1 MRPLF
6 LAAVVWAVPAVAA
19 SISGTLSATF
29 DGFDEYRQ
37 PKTTVSLNL
46 QCSLTCPPSRPEL
59 HYGVT
64 GSTDAFFA
72 SAPTENTRVYFSAG
86 FGSADNG
93 VNVTTDR
100 SFKAGS
106 AVIVKTKSATCWC
119 GNANGEGGFI
129 DLDSNVMVIPPQ
141 MLIDETMRQNDDESI
156 IVNAVPRGS
165 ETVTVKLS
173 GAGLDETR
181 TLTQSDFGT
190 QDGVFVRFTPTQPGT
205 LTFTTTLNPHNATT
219 TGSTTVTARDVPTGG
234 GSGGGSGSSG
244 GGGGS
249 EEEPGGC
256 SSTGALA
263 LISLGGLLIRARRQR

>member
-1 MRPLF
+1 MRPLS
-6 LAAVVWAVPAVAA
+6 LVVLWAVPAVAA
-19 SISGTLSATF
+19 SISGTLTATF
-29 DGFDEYRQ
+29 DGFNEYRQ
-37 PKTTVSLNL
+37 PKTTVSLTL
-46 QCSLTCPPSRPEL
+46 QCSLSCPPSRPEL
-59 HYGVT
+59 HYGAP
-64 GSTDAFFA
+64 GGTDAYFA
-72 SAPTENTRVYFSAG
+72 SAPAEDTDVYFGSG
-86 FGSADNG
+86 FGTADNG

-100 SFKAGS
+100 SFKPGS

-119 GNANGEGGFI
+119 GNANGEGGYV
-129 DLDSNVMVIPPQ
+129 DLESNVMVIPPA
-141 MLIDETMRQNDDESI
+141 MLVDETMRQNDDESI
-156 IVNAVPRGS
+156 IVNAVPRGA

-205 LTFTTTLNPHNATT
+205 LTFTTTLNPHGATT
-219 TGSTTVTARDVPTGG
+219 TGSTTVTARAVPTGG
-234 GSGGGSGSSG
+234 GSGGSGGSG

-263 LISLGGLLIRARRQR
+263 LMSLGALLFGRRRSR